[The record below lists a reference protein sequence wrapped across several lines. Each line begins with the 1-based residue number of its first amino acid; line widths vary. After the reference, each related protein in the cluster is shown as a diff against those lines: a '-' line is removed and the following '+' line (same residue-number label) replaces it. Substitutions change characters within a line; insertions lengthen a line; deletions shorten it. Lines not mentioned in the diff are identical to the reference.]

1 MKNRFLTI
9 LLAVALSF
17 GLWMYVSLVVSP
29 ESEAKYENIPV
40 VMDGT
45 AMLDARDLI
54 IVSDT
59 NLKVDLLLVG
69 NRQDLNKL
77 SNSNITILADLSKIT
92 EAGEHNVRYTIS
104 YPGTVQSGT
113 IEAKDKQS
121 QYVTVVVAERSKKN
135 IPVEVEYRGSVP
147 ENFIADKAVLDHA
160 TVDIVGPKNEV
171 DRVDHAR
178 IIIDMHDRTMNV
190 ANNYRYT
197 LCDAQGN
204 ALEDTKHIT
213 ASATDIQVSI
223 KIDQLKKVKLVY
235 NVIGGGGI
243 RPEDVTIT
251 PVDAEQTWITVR
263 GSQAALAALEELN
276 VGTIDLSQVTSSR
289 TIAFSIKMPQGVENF
304 SEVYTVEYNVEIPD
318 LPILQTREFL
328 VSNERFVLENVPE
341 DVDVKIHSQSCRVWL
356 RGPAEALDR
365 LTEDNVRVI
374 VNYAEQDIIMNTYNV
389 LQVHFEI
396 VDENGEVIAD
406 VGAVSPVGEDYSYS
420 VNATVTL
427 REEEAGE

>member
-1 MKNRFLTI
+1 MKNKFLTI

-45 AMLDARDLI
+45 AMLDARNLM

-77 SNSNITILADLSKIT
+77 SNSNITILADLSQIT
-92 EAGEHNVRYTIS
+92 EPGEHNVRYTIS

-135 IPVEVEYRGSVP
+135 IPVEVEYLGSVP

-160 TVDIVGPKNEV
+160 TVDIVGPKSEV

-178 IIIDMHDRTMNV
+178 ITIPLNDRTMSV
-190 ANNYRYT
+190 ANSYRYA
-197 LCDAQGN
+197 LCDARGN
-204 ALEDTKHIT
+204 TIEDTKHIT

-223 KIDQLKKVKLVY
+223 KIDQLKKVRLVY

-263 GSQAALAALEELN
+263 GSQAALATLEELN

-289 TIAFSIKMPQGVENF
+289 TIAFSIKMPEGVENF

-318 LPILQTREFL
+318 LPILQTREFR
-328 VSNERFVLENVPE
+328 VSNEWFVLENVPE
-341 DVDVKIHSQSCRVWL
+341 NVDVKFHSQTCRVWL
-356 RGPAEALDR
+356 RGPAEVLDG
-365 LTEDNVRVI
+365 LTEENIRVI
-374 VNYAEQDIIMNTYNV
+374 VDYAAQDIIMNTYNV
-389 LQVHFEI
+389 LQVRFEI
-396 VDENGEVIAD
+396 VDENGDVIAD
-406 VGAVSPVGEDYSYS
+406 VGAVSPDGEDYSYT
-420 VNATVTL
+420 VNATVTMQD
-427 REEEAGE
+427 EEMGA

>member
-1 MKNRFLTI
+1 
-9 LLAVALSF
+9 
-17 GLWMYVSLVVSP
+17 
-29 ESEAKYENIPV
+29 
-40 VMDGT
+40 
-45 AMLDARDLI
+45 
-54 IVSDT
+54 
-59 NLKVDLLLVG
+59 
-69 NRQDLNKL
+69 
-77 SNSNITILADLSKIT
+77 
-92 EAGEHNVRYTIS
+92 
-104 YPGTVQSGT
+104 
-113 IEAKDKQS
+113 
-121 QYVTVVVAERSKKN
+121 
-135 IPVEVEYRGSVP
+135 
-147 ENFIADKAVLDHA
+147 
-160 TVDIVGPKNEV
+160 
-171 DRVDHAR
+171 
-178 IIIDMHDRTMNV
+178 
-190 ANNYRYT
+190 
-197 LCDAQGN
+197 
-204 ALEDTKHIT
+204 
-213 ASATDIQVSI
+213 
-223 KIDQLKKVKLVY
+223 
-235 NVIGGGGI
+235 
-243 RPEDVTIT
+243 
-251 PVDAEQTWITVR
+251 
-263 GSQAALAALEELN
+263 

-389 LQVHFEI
+389 LQVRFEI